1 MRTTLSF
8 DSTLTASPDTAWAWV
23 TSFDGISKEMA
34 PILRMS
40 APIRDLA
47 SVAFEPGVPM
57 FRSWLLLFG
66 VLPVD
71 CSDLTLL
78 SLTPGVGFV
87 EQSRMGS
94 MRLWRHERRVI
105 PDGTGCRVTD
115 ALTFEPRIG
124 GRLVE
129 AFVARF
135 FAHRH
140 KMLRR
145 YLGDGD

>member
-1 MRTTLSF
+1 
-8 DSTLTASPDTAWAWV
+8 
-23 TSFDGISKEMA
+23 
-34 PILRMS
+34 MS
-40 APIRDLA
+40 APRHVKDLT

-57 FRSWLLLFG
+57 FRSWLKLFG

-71 CSDLTLL
+71 YSDLTLL

-94 MRLWRHERRVI
+94 MKLWRHERQII
-105 PDGTGCRVTD
+105 PLESGCRVTD
-115 ALTFEPRIG
+115 TLTFEPRLG
-124 GRLVE
+124 GRLVV

-140 KMLRR
+140 EMLRR
-145 YLGDGD
+145 YLGRGG